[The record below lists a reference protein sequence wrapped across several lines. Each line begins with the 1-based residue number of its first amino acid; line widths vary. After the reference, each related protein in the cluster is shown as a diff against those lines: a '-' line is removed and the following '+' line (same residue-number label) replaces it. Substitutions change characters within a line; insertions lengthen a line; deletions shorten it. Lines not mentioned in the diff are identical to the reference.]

1 MTDYSTFS
9 MTKNCRF
16 LLLILNL
23 IFFSDLI
30 RGQNQTNFN
39 ESSQFEKIH
48 QEIIIAK
55 NRDQAFALCKEYID
69 LAKKENNP
77 QELLNGYESAAG
89 MANDSIGLKY
99 GDSILNLAIKLKDQ
113 VAIGNSYYAIATRS
127 LMLSD
132 YKKASEFSVIAYD
145 YYLTQKPEEVVK
157 SIFTIAKL
165 KSLINEDETA
175 QKLLNEQYK
184 NLKKNLTPPNN
195 KLWYR
200 FYLTSL
206 IMTNAKLQKHK
217 ENELLIK
224 ESYNFDKTNKEI
236 SLSNYQAIF
245 ADAYND
251 FYMKNYTSAI
261 QKINLATDMM
271 SKRNIQ
277 LSENVTFLLAQCY
290 WKTGKIDKAFP
301 IFEKIKNNFLKTKKT
316 SLAFRP
322 AFDFFTEYYKKDG
335 TTEQQLAS
343 LNDLLEFDKFEKDVK
358 NYVQLKLKDFDDKH
372 KTEEQTL
379 SEDEQKFSDWLS
391 IAIISLSSI
400 GVVYFGYRKIKANK
414 KKDVLKVVEIQKTH
428 TEIPQP
434 KHNKE
439 EIQEISNVAEIDYS
453 LYRPINKLTVDQI
466 LASMKNFESSFGF
479 LEQDLKLTALAQK
492 LNTNEKYLS
501 KVIKIYKGKT
511 FNSYLTDLRFEY
523 LDEKLITDSQFRNQ
537 KIKDISSKL
546 GFGSPEFFATAFREK
561 YGKSPKE
568 FFGSN

>member
-1 MTDYSTFS
+1 
-9 MTKNCRF
+9 MTKNCQF
-16 LLLILNL
+16 LLLILIL
-23 IFFSDLI
+23 ILFSDLI

-55 NRDQAFALCKEYID
+55 NRDQALALCKKYID

-77 QELLNGYESAAG
+77 QELLNGYESASG

-132 YKKASEFSVIAYD
+132 YRKASEFSVIAYD

-165 KSLINEDETA
+165 KSLINEDESA
-175 QKLLNEQYK
+175 QKLLNEQYQ

-271 SKRNIQ
+271 GKTNIEV
-277 LSENVTFLLAQCY
+277 SENITFLLAQCY
-290 WKTGKIDKAFP
+290 WKTSKIDKAFP

-322 AFDFFTEYYKKDG
+322 AFDFFTEYYKKNG

-372 KTEEQTL
+372 KTKEQAL
-379 SEDEQKFSDWLS
+379 SEDEQMFSDWLS

-400 GVVYFGYRKIKANK
+400 GVAYFVYRKIKANK
-414 KKDVLKVVEIQKTH
+414 KKDVLKVVEIQKTP

-434 KHNKE
+434 KHNME
-439 EIQEISNVAEIDYS
+439 EIQATSDGTEIDYS

-466 LASMKNFESSFGF
+466 LASMKNFEATFGF
-479 LEQDLKLTALAQK
+479 LEQDLKLTTLAQK
-492 LNTNEKYLS
+492 MNTNEKYLS
-501 KVIKIYKGKT
+501 KVIKIDKGKT

-523 LDEKLITDSQFRNQ
+523 LDEKLKTDSQFRNQ
-537 KIKDISSKL
+537 RIKDISSKL
-546 GFGSPEFFATAFREK
+546 GFGSPEFFATAFKEK

-568 FFGSN
+568 YFEN

>member
-1 MTDYSTFS
+1 MTR
-9 MTKNCRF
+9 NCRF
-16 LLLILNL
+16 LLIILSL

-30 RGQNQTNFN
+30 RGQNQTNIN
-39 ESSQFEKIH
+39 EASQFEKIH
-48 QEIIIAK
+48 QEIITAK
-55 NRDQAFALCKEYID
+55 NRNQAFALCKKYID
-69 LAKKENNP
+69 LAKKEDNP
-77 QELLNGYESAAG
+77 QELLNGYESASG

-113 VAIGNSYYAIATRS
+113 VAIGNSYYTIATRS

-165 KSLINEDETA
+165 KSLINEDEAA
-175 QKLLNEQYK
+175 QKLLNEQYQ

-271 SKRNIQ
+271 GKTNIEV
-277 LSENVTFLLAQCY
+277 SENITFLLAQCY

-301 IFEKIKNNFLKTKKT
+301 IFEKIKNNFLKTKRT

-322 AFDFFTEYYKKDG
+322 AFDFFTEYYKKNG

-372 KTEEQTL
+372 KTKEQAL

-400 GVVYFGYRKIKANK
+400 GVAYFVYRKLKADK
-414 KKDVLKVVEIQKTH
+414 KKADLKVVEIQKTP

-434 KHNKE
+434 KHNRD
-439 EIQEISNVAEIDYS
+439 EIQETSDGTEIDYS

-479 LEQDLKLTALAQK
+479 LEQDLKLTTLAQK
-492 LNTNEKYLS
+492 MNTNEKYLS

-568 FFGSN
+568 YFES

>member
-1 MTDYSTFS
+1 MTR
-9 MTKNCRF
+9 NCRF
-16 LLLILNL
+16 LLLILSL
-23 IFFSDLI
+23 IFFSDLF

-48 QEIIIAK
+48 QEIITAK
-55 NRDQAFALCKEYID
+55 NRDQAFAFCKKYID
-69 LAKKENNP
+69 LAKKEDNP
-77 QELLNGYESAAG
+77 QELLNGYESASG

-113 VAIGNSYYAIATRS
+113 VAIGNSYYTIATRS

-165 KSLINEDETA
+165 KSLINEDEAA
-175 QKLLNEQYK
+175 QKLLNEQYQ

-271 SKRNIQ
+271 GKTNIEV
-277 LSENVTFLLAQCY
+277 SENITFLLAQCY

-301 IFEKIKNNFLKTKKT
+301 IFEKIKNNFLKTKRT

-322 AFDFFTEYYKKDG
+322 AFDFFTEYYKKNG

-343 LNDLLEFDKFEKDVK
+343 LNDLLEFDNFEKDVK

-372 KTEEQTL
+372 KTKEQAL
-379 SEDEQKFSDWLS
+379 SEDKQKFSDWFS

-400 GVVYFGYRKIKANK
+400 GVAYFVYRKLKANK
-414 KKDVLKVVEIQKTH
+414 KKADLKVVEIQKTP

-434 KHNKE
+434 KHNRD
-439 EIQEISNVAEIDYS
+439 EIQETSDGTEIDYS

-479 LEQDLKLTALAQK
+479 LEQDLKLTTLAQK
-492 LNTNEKYLS
+492 MNTNEKYLS

-568 FFGSN
+568 YFES

>member
-1 MTDYSTFS
+1 MTR
-9 MTKNCRF
+9 NCRF
-16 LLLILNL
+16 LLLILSL

-30 RGQNQTNFN
+30 RGQNQINFN
-39 ESSQFEKIH
+39 KSSQFEKIH
-48 QEIIIAK
+48 QEIITAK
-55 NRDQAFALCKEYID
+55 NRNQAFALCKKYID
-69 LAKKENNP
+69 LAKKEDNP
-77 QELLNGYESAAG
+77 QELLNGYESASG

-113 VAIGNSYYAIATRS
+113 VAIGNSYYTIATRS

-165 KSLINEDETA
+165 KSLINEDEAA
-175 QKLLNEQYK
+175 QKLLNEQYQ

-200 FYLTSL
+200 FYLTAL

-271 SKRNIQ
+271 GKTNIEV
-277 LSENVTFLLAQCY
+277 SENITFLLAQCY

-322 AFDFFTEYYKKDG
+322 AFDFFTEYYKKNG

-343 LNDLLEFDKFEKDVK
+343 LNDLLEFDKFEKNVK

-372 KTEEQTL
+372 KTKEQAL

-400 GVVYFGYRKIKANK
+400 GVAYFVYRKIKANK
-414 KKDVLKVVEIQKTH
+414 KKADLKVVEIQKTP

-439 EIQEISNVAEIDYS
+439 EIQVISDGTEIDYS
-453 LYRPINKLTVDQI
+453 LYRPINKLTLDQI
-466 LASMKNFESSFGF
+466 LASMKNFESTFGF
-479 LEQDLKLTALAQK
+479 LEQDLKLTTLAQK
-492 LNTNEKYLS
+492 MNTNEKYLS
-501 KVIKIYKGKT
+501 KVIKMYKGKT

-523 LDEKLITDSQFRNQ
+523 LDEKLKTDSQFRNQ

-546 GFGSPEFFATAFREK
+546 GFGSPEFFATAFKDK

>member
-1 MTDYSTFS
+1 
-9 MTKNCRF
+9 MTKNCQF
-16 LLLILNL
+16 LLLILSL
-23 IFFSDLI
+23 IFLSDLM

-39 ESSQFEKIH
+39 KSSQFEKIH
-48 QEIIIAK
+48 KEIIIAK
-55 NRDQAFALCKEYID
+55 NRDQALALCKKYID

-77 QELLNGYESAAG
+77 QELLNGYESASG

-165 KSLINEDETA
+165 KSLINEDESA
-175 QKLLNEQYK
+175 QKLLNEQYQ

-206 IMTNAKLQKHK
+206 VMTNAKLQKHK

-236 SLSNYQAIF
+236 SLSSYQVIF

-251 FYMKNYTSAI
+251 FYMKNYNSAI

-271 SKRNIQ
+271 GKTNIEV
-277 LSENVTFLLAQCY
+277 SENITFLLAQCY

-301 IFEKIKNNFLKTKKT
+301 IFEKIKNNFLKSRKT

-322 AFDFFTEYYKKDG
+322 AFDFFTEYYKKNG

-358 NYVQLKLKDFDDKH
+358 NYVQLKLKDFDEKH
-372 KTEEQTL
+372 KTEEQAL

-400 GVVYFGYRKIKANK
+400 GVAYFVYRKIKANK
-414 KKDVLKVVEIQKTH
+414 KKDVLKVVEIQKTP

-434 KHNKE
+434 KHNME
-439 EIQEISNVAEIDYS
+439 EIQATSDGTEIDYS

-466 LASMKNFESSFGF
+466 LASMKNFEATFGF
-479 LEQDLKLTALAQK
+479 LEQDLKLTSLAQK
-492 LNTNEKYLS
+492 MNTNEKYLS

-523 LDEKLITDSQFRNQ
+523 LDEKLIRDSQFRNQ

-546 GFGSPEFFATAFREK
+546 GFGSPEFFATAFKEK

-568 FFGSN
+568 YFEN

>member
-1 MTDYSTFS
+1 MTR
-9 MTKNCRF
+9 NCRF
-16 LLLILNL
+16 LLLILSL
-23 IFFSDLI
+23 IFFSDLF

-48 QEIIIAK
+48 QEIITAK
-55 NRDQAFALCKEYID
+55 NRDQAFAFCKKYID
-69 LAKKENNP
+69 LAKKEDNP
-77 QELLNGYESAAG
+77 QELLNGYESASG

-113 VAIGNSYYAIATRS
+113 VAIGNSYYTIATRS

-165 KSLINEDETA
+165 KSLINEDEAA
-175 QKLLNEQYK
+175 QKLLNEQYQ

-271 SKRNIQ
+271 GKTNIEV
-277 LSENVTFLLAQCY
+277 SENITFLLAQCY

-322 AFDFFTEYYKKDG
+322 AFDFFTEYYKKNG

-343 LNDLLEFDKFEKDVK
+343 LNNLLEFDKFEKDVK

-372 KTEEQTL
+372 KTKEQAL
-379 SEDEQKFSDWLS
+379 SEDEQMFSDWLS

-400 GVVYFGYRKIKANK
+400 GVAYFVYRKIRANK
-414 KKDVLKVVEIQKTH
+414 KKADLKVVEIHKTP
-428 TEIPQP
+428 TEIPKP
-434 KHNKE
+434 KHNWE
-439 EIQEISNVAEIDYS
+439 EIQETSDGTEIDYS

-479 LEQDLKLTALAQK
+479 LEQDLKLTTLAQK
-492 LNTNEKYLS
+492 MNTNEKYLS

-546 GFGSPEFFATAFREK
+546 GFGSPEFFATAFKDK

>member
-1 MTDYSTFS
+1 MTR
-9 MTKNCRF
+9 NCRF
-16 LLLILNL
+16 LLLILSL
-23 IFFSDLI
+23 IFFSDLF

-48 QEIIIAK
+48 QEIITAK
-55 NRDQAFALCKEYID
+55 NRDQAFAFCKKYID
-69 LAKKENNP
+69 LAKKEDNP
-77 QELLNGYESAAG
+77 QELLNGYESASG

-113 VAIGNSYYAIATRS
+113 VAIGNSYYTIATRS

-165 KSLINEDETA
+165 KSLINEDEAA
-175 QKLLNEQYK
+175 QKLLNEQYQ

-271 SKRNIQ
+271 GKTNIEV
-277 LSENVTFLLAQCY
+277 SENITFLLAQCY

-301 IFEKIKNNFLKTKKT
+301 IFEKIKNNFLKTKRT

-322 AFDFFTEYYKKDG
+322 AFDFFTEYYKKNG

-343 LNDLLEFDKFEKDVK
+343 LNNLLEFDKFEKDVK

-372 KTEEQTL
+372 KTKEQAL

-400 GVVYFGYRKIKANK
+400 GVAYFVYRKLKANK
-414 KKDVLKVVEIQKTH
+414 KKADLKVVEIQKTP

-434 KHNKE
+434 KHNRD
-439 EIQEISNVAEIDYS
+439 EIQETSDGTEIDYS

-479 LEQDLKLTALAQK
+479 LEQDLKLTTLAQK
-492 LNTNEKYLS
+492 MNTNEKYLS

-523 LDEKLITDSQFRNQ
+523 LDEKLITNSQFRNQ

-546 GFGSPEFFATAFREK
+546 GFGSPEFFATAFKEK

-568 FFGSN
+568 YFES

>member
-1 MTDYSTFS
+1 MTR
-9 MTKNCRF
+9 NCRF
-16 LLLILNL
+16 LLLILSL

-30 RGQNQTNFN
+30 RGQNQINFN
-39 ESSQFEKIH
+39 KSSQFEKIH
-48 QEIIIAK
+48 QEIITAK
-55 NRDQAFALCKEYID
+55 NRNQAFALCKKYID
-69 LAKKENNP
+69 LAKKEDNP
-77 QELLNGYESAAG
+77 QELLNGYESASG

-113 VAIGNSYYAIATRS
+113 VAIGNSYYTIATRS

-165 KSLINEDETA
+165 KSLINEDEAA
-175 QKLLNEQYK
+175 QKLLNEQYQ

-200 FYLTSL
+200 FYLTAL

-271 SKRNIQ
+271 GKTNIEV
-277 LSENVTFLLAQCY
+277 SENITFLLAQCY

-322 AFDFFTEYYKKDG
+322 AFDFFTEYYKKNG
-335 TTEQQLAS
+335 TTEQQLSS
-343 LNDLLEFDKFEKDVK
+343 LNDLLEFDKFEKNVK

-372 KTEEQTL
+372 KTKEQAL

-400 GVVYFGYRKIKANK
+400 GVAYFVYRKIKANK
-414 KKDVLKVVEIQKTH
+414 KKADLKVVEIQKTP

-439 EIQEISNVAEIDYS
+439 EIQVISDGTEIDYS
-453 LYRPINKLTVDQI
+453 LYRPINKLTLDQI
-466 LASMKNFESSFGF
+466 LASMKNFESTFGF
-479 LEQDLKLTALAQK
+479 LEQDLKLTTLAQK
-492 LNTNEKYLS
+492 MNTNEKYLS
-501 KVIKIYKGKT
+501 KVIKMYKGKT

-523 LDEKLITDSQFRNQ
+523 LDEKLKTDSQFRNQ

-546 GFGSPEFFATAFREK
+546 GFGSPEFFATAFKDK

>member
-1 MTDYSTFS
+1 MRAQNLTD
-9 MTKNCRF
+9 
-16 LLLILNL
+16 
-23 IFFSDLI
+23 
-30 RGQNQTNFN
+30 
-39 ESSQFEKIH
+39 ESSKFEKIH
-48 QEIIIAK
+48 KEIITAK
-55 NRDQAFALCKEYID
+55 NRDLAFALCKKYID
-69 LAKKENNP
+69 LAKKEDDT
-77 QELLNGYESAAG
+77 QELLNGYESASG

-99 GDSILNLAIKLKDQ
+99 GDSILTLAVKLKDQ
-113 VAIGNSYYAIATRS
+113 VAIGNSYYTIATRS
-127 LMLSD
+127 LMISD
-132 YKKASEFSVIAYD
+132 YKKASEFSVIAYE
-145 YYLTQKPEEVVK
+145 YYLTQKPEEIVK

-165 KSLINEDETA
+165 KSLINEDESA
-175 QKLLNEQYK
+175 QKLLNEQYQH
-184 NLKKNLTPPNN
+184 LKKNLTPPNN

-217 ENELLIK
+217 ENEFLIK

-251 FYMKNYTSAI
+251 FYMKKYTSAI
-261 QKINLATDMM
+261 RKINLATDMM
-271 SKRNIQ
+271 GRTNIQ
-277 LSENVTFLLAQCY
+277 VSENVTFLLAQCY
-290 WKTGKIDKAFP
+290 WKTGKIDQAFP

-316 SLAFRP
+316 TLAFRP
-322 AFDFFTEYYKKDG
+322 AFDFFTEYYKKNG

-372 KTEEQTL
+372 KTEEQAL

-414 KKDVLKVVEIQKTH
+414 KKNSQEILEIRNTITKVSR
-428 TEIPQP
+428 QP
-434 KHNKE
+434 KTKE
-439 EIQEISNVAEIDYS
+439 EINEVFENAEIDYS

-492 LNTNEKYLS
+492 FNTNDKYLS
-501 KVIKIYKGKT
+501 KVIKVYFGKT
-511 FNSYLTDLRFEY
+511 FNTYLTDLRFEY
-523 LDEKLITDSQFRNQ
+523 LDKKLKIDSQFKNQ
-537 KIKDISSKL
+537 KIKEISSKL
-546 GFGSPEFFATAFREK
+546 GFGSPEFFATAFKEK

-568 FFGSN
+568 YFES